1 MKKGLSLYEFHVF
14 GWFPGLQNLKFTVE
28 LVWKSFSDKNNSL
41 ELPVFLLYSLP
52 YDPEESRELWILISC
67 GLGS

>member
-41 ELPVFLLYSLP
+41 ELPVFLLYTVCRMIRKNQ
-52 YDPEESRELWILISC
+52 ESCES
-67 GLGS
+67 